1 MRKHLILRW
10 GVVALFFMA
19 AVAWAYQILTT
30 ERQTEKLLP
39 IYGEK
44 ADDSTDHRIAPWKFI
59 DQNGQPISQSD
70 LDGKIY
76 VADFFFTT
84 CNGICPKMSNQME
97 RVAGT
102 FKGNTQLHFLSHTV
116 KPSEDSVSVLK
127 SYAEFHNADPKVWHF
142 VTGDKKAIYEMARVS
157 YLSAVSEGDG
167 GPDDFVHTQ
176 FFTLI
181 DPERRIRGFYDGT
194 DSVEVNKLIDDIYV
208 LMNE

>member
-10 GVVALFFMA
+10 GVVAIVVMIA
-19 AVAWAYQILTT
+19 ISYAYN
-30 ERQTEKLLP
+30 LLNKEP
-39 IYGEK
+39 HPDHSLPVYGEK
-44 ADDSTDHRIAPWKFI
+44 NDDSTEHKIAAWKFT
-59 DQNGQPISQSD
+59 DQNGQIISQKD

-84 CNGICPKMSNQME
+84 CEGICPKMSNQMQ
-97 RVAGT
+97 RVAEQ
-102 FKGNTQLHFLSHTV
+102 FKGTEKVHFLSHTV
-116 KPSEDSVSVLK
+116 KPGEDSVSVLK
-127 SYAEFHNADPKVWHF
+127 AYATLHEADSKQWHF
-142 VTGDKKAIYEMARVS
+142 VTGDKKDIYEMARKS
-157 YLSAVSEGDG
+157 YLSAASEGDG

-194 DSVEVNKLIDDIYV
+194 DSVEVNKLIDDIYI

>member
-10 GVVALFFMA
+10 GVVALLVMGSI
-19 AVAWAYQILTT
+19 AWAYQIMTT
-30 ERQTEKLLP
+30 DRQVPVSLP
-39 IYGEK
+39 VYGEK
-44 ADDSTDHRIAPWKFI
+44 ADDSAEHRIAPWKFI
-59 DQNGQPISQSD
+59 DQNANPISQSD

-97 RVAGT
+97 RVAAR
-102 FKGNTQLHFLSHTV
+102 FKGTEQIHFLSHTV

-127 SYAEFHNADPKVWHF
+127 KYADFHNADSKVWHF
-142 VTGDKKAIYEMARVS
+142 VTGDKKEIYEMARTS

-176 FFTLI
+176 FFTLV
-181 DPERRIRGFYDGT
+181 DAERRIRGFYDGT

>member
-1 MRKHLILRW
+1 MLRW
-10 GVVALFFMA
+10 GAVALLVM
-19 AVAWAYQILTT
+19 VSIAWAYQILTT
-30 ERQTEKLLP
+30 ERQQAPSLP
-39 IYGEK
+39 VYGEK
-44 ADDSTDHRIAPWKFI
+44 ADDSTDHRIASWKFI
-59 DQNGQPISQSD
+59 DQNGAPISQSD

-97 RVAGT
+97 RVAER
-102 FKGNTQLHFLSHTV
+102 FKGTEQIHFLSHTV
-116 KPSEDSVSVLK
+116 KPSEDSVPVLK
-127 SYAEFHNADPKVWHF
+127 KYAEFHNADSKIWHF
-142 VTGDKKAIYEMARVS
+142 VTGEKKDIYEMARTS

-181 DPERRIRGFYDGT
+181 DTERRIRGFYDGT